1 MSRDPDTASARRR
14 LGRRAGALFCLAA
27 LGLLAACEP
36 APEPEPPAPEPE
48 AAERLELREIGFA
61 DLAGWRDDRLAEALP
76 AFRRSCVRLAPVPDD
91 RALGTPPLPM
101 RAGDWQGACAALAA
115 LPDGDDGAARTYF
128 ETWFV
133 PFRVGD
139 GQDEEGLIT
148 GYFEAELHGDT
159 APSATFATPLY
170 ARPPD
175 LVSVDLGRFDDELT
189 GRTLAGRVE
198 DGRLVPY
205 PDRAAIEAG
214 LLAGQG
220 LELVWVDDPVDAF
233 LLQVQGS
240 GRVILPDGSVKR
252 LGFAGHNGLPYRS
265 IGRALIDR
273 GDLRAHEASW
283 QGIRDWLARNP
294 GAQAELFAV
303 NPRFVFFRALG
314 GQDGPIGAEGVAL
327 TPGRSLAVDRRYIP
341 LRLPLWL
348 ETTWP
353 NDVDRPLNRLMVAQ
367 DTGGAITG
375 PVRGDFFWGS
385 GDAALAE
392 AGRMRQRGGY
402 ALLLPLPAAERVRA
416 AASGS

>member
-1 MSRDPDTASARRR
+1 MTPPAHTRRWGLR
-14 LGRRAGALFCLAA
+14 LGRGLAA
-27 LGLLAACEP
+27 AAGLGLLIACEP
-36 APEPEPPAPEPE
+36 APEAPPPEEPE
-48 AAERLELREIGFA
+48 VAERLVLGETSFA
-61 DLAGWRDDRLAEALP
+61 DLDGWRADRVAEALP
-76 AFRRSCVRLAPVPDD
+76 AFRRSCARLAPVPDD
-91 RALGTPPLPM
+91 RALGTPALAM
-101 RAGDWQGACAALAA
+101 RAGDWRPACRALEAV
-115 LPDGDDGAARTYF
+115 PDGDDAAARAYF
-128 ETWFV
+128 EAWFV

-139 GQDEEGLIT
+139 GEDEEGLIT
-148 GYFEAELHGDT
+148 GYFEAELHGDL

-175 LVSVDLGRFDDELT
+175 LVSVDLGRFDADLG
-189 GRTLAGRVE
+189 GRTLAGRVA

-205 PDRAAIEAG
+205 PERAEIEAG
-214 LLAGQG
+214 ALAGQG

-252 LGFAGHNGLPYRS
+252 LGFAGHNGRPYRS
-265 IGRALIDR
+265 IGRALIER
-273 GDLRAHEASW
+273 GELEPHAASW

-303 NPRFVFFRALG
+303 NPRFVFFRPLDGA
-314 GQDGPIGAEGVAL
+314 GPIGAEGVAL

-341 LRLPLWL
+341 LRLPVWL

-353 NDVDRPLNRLMVAQ
+353 NDESRALNRLMVAQ

-375 PVRGDFFWGS
+375 PVRGDFFWGA

-416 AASGS
+416 SSATAAAG